1 MSSTNQYEMKESARA
16 KHLRVDIYPDGR
28 VVVTKPLH
36 VSVASAERFLAAR
49 AQWIEEVRAKFER
62 SLKRRAKKMEKLGI
76 EAPEALPKPR
86 RGSKAYK
93 DAVKAARK
101 LAADRLAYFN
111 AHYRFRYG
119 TISIRNQKTRWGSC
133 SAAGNLSFNYR
144 MAYLPP
150 ALADYLIVHELCH
163 VKEHNHSPK
172 FWALVAQAVPDYAR
186 MRIALQSYDM
196 R

>member
-1 MSSTNQYEMKESARA
+1 MIGKYEVKESARA
-16 KHLRVDIYPDGR
+16 SRLRVDIYPDGR
-28 VVVTKPLH
+28 VTVTKPLG
-36 VSVASAERFLAAR
+36 VSMASAERFLNAR
-49 AQWIEEVRAKFER
+49 REWIEEVRAKFER
-62 SLKRRAKKMEKLGI
+62 SMKRRAKKMEKLGI
-76 EAPEALPKPR
+76 AAPEPLPKPR
-86 RGSKAYK
+86 RGSAAYK

-101 LAADRLAYFN
+101 LAAYRLAHFN

-150 ALADYLIVHELCH
+150 ELADYLIVHELCH

-172 FWALVAQAVPDYAR
+172 FWALVGETIPDYAKKR
-186 MRIALQSYDM
+186 VALQSYDM